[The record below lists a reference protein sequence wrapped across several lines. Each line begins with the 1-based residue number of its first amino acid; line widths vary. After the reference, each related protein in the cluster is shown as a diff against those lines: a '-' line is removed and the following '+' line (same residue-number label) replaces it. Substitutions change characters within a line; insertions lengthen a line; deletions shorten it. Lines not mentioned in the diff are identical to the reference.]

1 MTKKDFKIV
10 SLLSVCILI
19 FAIIFA
25 SCCTPN
31 SSESSNSEPTE
42 EQKEVY
48 PTKISDSNNR
58 YHSLAYVDHT
68 VSGMHYRLFTTGNG
82 DIYVVNVT
90 KDSLEVKD
98 LER

>member
-1 MTKKDFKIV
+1 MKNTFVKRIMLVTLVFVITF
-10 SLLSVCILI
+10 L
-19 FAIIFA
+19 
-25 SCCTPN
+25 SCCKPTD
-31 SSESSNSEPTE
+31 SESSNSNSEPTE
-42 EQKEVY
+42 EPKEVY

-68 VSGMHYRLFTTGNG
+68 VSGMHYRLFTTVNG